1 MALSHQSI
9 FPRTSS
15 MPHFSGASPSLA
27 GASTLTMSLSYS
39 VSSASCHACL
49 RTNSTT
55 FCATSS
61 VFISPPY
68 LDYFPQN
75 FSSLSR
81 TLFQPS
87 VWRSRDS
94 SLGSCSCV
102 SRTSVPPSQS
112 DNSTVTTLSRCSQS
126 SSSSH
131 RQVKTIF
138 LPGCS
143 SQYSP
148 RIVISSPSGLVSSQ
162 ENFPPTRV
170 SATILRV

>member
-1 MALSHQSI
+1 MPLTHQSV
-9 FPRTSS
+9 FPRTSL
-15 MPHFSGASPSLA
+15 MPRFSGESPPLA
-27 GASTLTMSLSYS
+27 CASTLTMSLSYS
-39 VSSASCHACL
+39 VSRASCHACL

-61 VFISPPY
+61 VFISPPT
-68 LDYFPQN
+68 LAYFLQN

-87 VWRSRDS
+87 AWRSRDS
-94 SLGSCSCV
+94 SLGSCSCA

-131 RQVKTIF
+131 CQVKTIF
-138 LPGCS
+138 LSGCNS
-143 SQYSP
+143 RYSP
-148 RIVISSPSGLVSSQ
+148 CTVIFSPSEPIRSQ
-162 ENFPPTRV
+162 RNFPPTRA
-170 SATILRV
+170 SATRLRV